1 MAQQAVSERRAA
13 PLLWLAIALGALTG
27 LLLITS
33 MAFLAINA
41 GVIGWT
47 TAAFATGGV
56 PLMLPCVAFASVG
69 FLVATRRPANAI
81 GWLFAAFGLSLSFAL
96 ALGGYAVWA
105 TVVRPGTF
113 GGGAAEWVGNWVWV
127 QLSLMLTF
135 PFLLFPDGRLLSRR
149 WRPVAW
155 GSAFFAI
162 AWMVV
167 AWFSSANY
175 EDAAYGRSKPNPLT
189 SEASDAVV
197 GVVEPFVEFGVLVA
211 IGLSVLSLVVRFRGG
226 SARVRAQIKWLGL
239 SGFVAGVVLVQG
251 LATDWTTGDTLLIA
265 LALSLIPVSVGVA
278 ILRYHLYDIDRIV
291 SRTVSYVAVTVV
303 VLATYALVVTSV
315 SRLLPESGAL
325 AVAGATLAAAAVAL
339 PVLRGVRDRVD
350 RRFDRAGF
358 DAQQQVEAFAG
369 RMAASVDAGDVAADL
384 QAVVQ
389 RTLAPSALGMWH
401 GGSR

>member
-1 MAQQAVSERRAA
+1 MAQQVVRDGRAA
-13 PLLWLAIALGALTG
+13 PQLWLAVALGALTG

-33 MAFLAINA
+33 LVFMAINA
-41 GVIGWT
+41 EVIGWNP
-47 TAAFATGGV
+47 AAFATGGL
-56 PLMLPCVAFASVG
+56 PLVLPCVAFGSVG
-69 FLVATRRPANAI
+69 LLVATRRPANAI
-81 GWLFAAFGLSLSFAL
+81 GWLFVASGLSLSFAL

-113 GGGAAEWVGNWVWV
+113 GGAAAEWVGNWMWV
-127 QLSLMLTF
+127 QLSVMLTF
-135 PFLLFPDGRLLSRR
+135 PLLLFPDGHLLSRR

-155 GSAFFAI
+155 ASAFLAV

-175 EDAAYGRSKPNPLT
+175 EDAAYGRPKPNPLT

-197 GVVEPFVEFGVLVA
+197 GVVEPFVELGVLVA

-226 SARVRAQIKWLGL
+226 SVRVRAQIKWLGL
-239 SGFVAGVVLVQG
+239 SAFLAGVLLFQG
-251 LATDWTTGDTLLIA
+251 LGSEWTSSDTLIVA
-265 LALSLIPVSVGVA
+265 LAISLIPVSVGVA
-278 ILRYHLYDIDRIV
+278 ILRYRLYDIDRIV
-291 SRTVSYVAVTVV
+291 SRTVSYAAVTVV

-315 SRLLPESGAL
+315 SRLLPASSTL
-325 AVAGATLAAAAVAL
+325 AVAGATLTAAAVAL
-339 PVLRGVRDRVD
+339 PALRWVRERVD

-369 RMAASVDAGDVAADL
+369 RMAASVDADDVAADL

-389 RTLAPSALGMWH
+389 RTLAPSALGVWH
-401 GGSR
+401 GGRR